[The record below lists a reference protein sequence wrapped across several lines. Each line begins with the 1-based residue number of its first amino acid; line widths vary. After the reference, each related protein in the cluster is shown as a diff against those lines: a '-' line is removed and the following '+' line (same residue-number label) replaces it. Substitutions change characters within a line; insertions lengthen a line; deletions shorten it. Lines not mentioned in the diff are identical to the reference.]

1 MRRAWRSV
9 RSALC
14 ALWRGVRRIAGVA
27 LLVLVLGSGHVAPT
41 TLMGRVTALARARLF
56 DYVGWEVR
64 ALGDQAWEE
73 LRGTSAYLDA
83 DAARAVT
90 LDYFTRLERLRAL
103 EAQIALA
110 YTDPD
115 VRDPD
120 AATAALRTERDML
133 RASLDAD
140 RALTESVLES
150 QISVVLVDEGFGVG
164 GQVLPPVAMHLS
176 AAPLHLVISPR
187 ERIEY
192 VGGVEL
198 TAMPL
203 EARDALERRI
213 TAELNVSAL
222 VVPLGGLSLYPSM
235 VVEPYYGDRD
245 RLLVRAIEVAAHE
258 WSHHYLTFYP
268 LGWEY
273 GARPETRIINETTAT
288 FFGRAMTLRVLA
300 RYYPDVT
307 PLRYPSFLD
316 TAPTPP
322 PAADAPPYDPDAPP
336 PFDFARELAA
346 TRAEV
351 DFLLWQGRVQ
361 TAELY
366 MEYRRCEFVWHGYR
380 IRKLNQAYFAFYGG
394 YQGAPGGA
402 GGENTVGVAV
412 ETLLARSDSLADFLR
427 TLRGVT
433 REAQLQALLGP

>member
-1 MRRAWRSV
+1 MIRARRA
-9 RSALC
+9 LG
-14 ALWRGVRRIAGVA
+14 ALWRWARRLAGVV
-27 LLVLVLGSGHVAPT
+27 VLVWLLGDGHVAPHS
-41 TLMGRVTALARARLF
+41 LMGRVTALSRAHLF

-64 ALGDQAWEE
+64 ALADQAWEE
-73 LRGTSAYLDA
+73 IVGTAAYLDG
-83 DAARAVT
+83 DAARTVT
-90 LDYFTRLERLRAL
+90 LDYFARLERLRAL
-103 EAQIALA
+103 EAQIERVYA
-110 YTDPD
+110 DPD
-115 VRDPD
+115 VRDPNV
-120 AATAALRTERDML
+120 ATASWRAERDAL

-140 RALTESVLES
+140 RALTESVLET
-150 QISVVLVDEGFGVG
+150 QISAVLVAEGFGMG
-164 GQVLPPVAMHLS
+164 GQVLPPLAMHLS

-192 VGGVEL
+192 LGGLEL

-213 TAELNVSAL
+213 TAELDVSAL

-235 VVEPYYGDRD
+235 VVEPRYGDRD
-245 RLLVRAIEVAAHE
+245 RLLARAIEVAAHE
-258 WSHHYLTFYP
+258 WAHHYLTFYP

-273 GARPETRIINETTAT
+273 SARAETRTINETTAT
-288 FFGRAMTLRVLA
+288 FFGRAVALRVLA

-307 PLRYPSFLD
+307 PPRYPSLLEQSP
-316 TAPTPP
+316 APTPATPEP
-322 PAADAPPYDPDAPP
+322 PHDPDAPP

-366 MEYRRCEFVWHGYR
+366 MEYRRREFVRHGYR

-412 ETLLARSDSLADFLR
+412 ETLLRRSESLADFLR

-433 REAQLQALLGP
+433 REAELQALLSP